1 MTFDQSRL
9 DYLPEKCGVYLMKD
23 LLGKIIYVGK
33 AKVLKVRVKQYFGLS
48 QDSRAMVP
56 FLTSQI
62 DQIDTIVTFTEK
74 EALLLENTLIKKH
87 KPKYNVLLKDD
98 KTHLSILINKNH
110 QWPMIKLVRSKVGS
124 NEKGLLFGPYTSAL
138 SARKTFEIISKVFP
152 LRQCSD
158 RELKS
163 RRRPCILHSIG
174 RCVAPC
180 VDKCTKEEYDSLVK
194 LAVDFLKGKSKD
206 VVRTLKGDLKI
217 ASENLEYER
226 ANVLHKTITQ
236 IKETIASKSTAVQF
250 KAKDCD
256 AFNFLKK
263 ENYVLIVKLSF
274 REGRLVGS
282 EHFDF
287 NLLMSND
294 DETLTTFLIQ
304 HYQKAKHPK
313 EILLPIPLK
322 DQVILSDLLAIKIS
336 VPERGDKKGCEC
348 FHHHCSSRG

>member
-294 DETLTTFLIQ
+294 DENTHNLSYLLFLV
-304 HYQKAKHPK
+304 
-313 EILLPIPLK
+313 LRSL
-322 DQVILSDLLAIKIS
+322 
-336 VPERGDKKGCEC
+336 
-348 FHHHCSSRG
+348 